1 VGLKRTGRPERPTRE
16 EKKLATRARLIEAA
30 ADVVS
35 RKGFAATS
43 VDEVAEQAGLTKG
56 AVYSNFTSKE
66 ELFLA
71 VVDTHLQQRTA
82 SIAEVVER
90 GGPMDEQL
98 AQAGQHFVTALAED
112 RKWFLLGL
120 EFSIYAARNPEVT
133 TTLGAGYAAM
143 RGRVAELIDR
153 QAIDQGR
160 QLPVPAEQLAR
171 AIFALSNGI
180 ALEKLGDPA
189 GVSDEL
195 FGRILALLF
204 EGLALD

>member
-1 VGLKRTGRPERPTRE
+1 MAGTRRSRSDRPTRE
-16 EKKLATRARLIEAA
+16 EKKSVTRARLIEAA
-30 ADVVS
+30 AEVIS

-56 AVYSNFTSKE
+56 AVYSNFASKQ

-71 VVDTHLQQRTA
+71 VVERHVQQRTA
-82 SIAEVVER
+82 SITAVVDH
-90 GGPMDEQL
+90 GGPIDKQL
-98 AQAGQHFVTALAED
+98 EQAGHLFVSALAED

-120 EFSIYAARNPEVT
+120 EFSIYASRNPEVT
-133 TTLGAGYAAM
+133 PTLGAGYAAM
-143 RGRVAELIDR
+143 RKRVAELIAR
-153 QAIDQGR
+153 QASEQR
-160 QLPVPAEQLAR
+160 RPLPVPAEQLAR
-171 AIFALSNGI
+171 AIFALYNGI

-195 FGRILALLF
+195 FGRLLDLLL